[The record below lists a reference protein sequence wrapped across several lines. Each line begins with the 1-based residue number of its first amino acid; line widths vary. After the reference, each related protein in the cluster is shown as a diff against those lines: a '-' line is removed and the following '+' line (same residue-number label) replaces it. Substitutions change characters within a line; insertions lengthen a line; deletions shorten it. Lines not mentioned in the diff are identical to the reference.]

1 MAITA
6 IKRENSDTFWG
17 TNNQNR
23 LTYSSIGKKK
33 SAFVRINQP
42 LIEGF
47 TPHQQ
52 AEFDR
57 GITIENY
64 AKKKG
69 INL

>member
-1 MAITA
+1 MIAA
-6 IKRENSDTFWG
+6 IKKENTGICFGIS
-17 TNNQNR
+17 NQNR
-23 LTYSSIGKKK
+23 LTYRSIGEKK
-33 SAFVRINQP
+33 STFIKNQS

-47 TPHQQ
+47 TPRQQ

-64 AKKKG
+64 AKNKG